1 MNDVVT
7 AEVPRSEW
15 RLLPFERVLWYGKPA
30 AGVPRARR
38 WTFGPALLFTLAVVF
53 SLFAGLIAVA
63 DLPGARQMG
72 SLGAIVALF
81 GIAVL
86 IAPRYLHDT
95 CEYLLTDR
103 RVIWRRG
110 RMTRYIDRSG
120 ITYGRIRWHRSV
132 AGVGNL
138 ELVRAV
144 PFGPLA
150 RRQRILLADVREP
163 DRVFASIRGVSPGP
177 NAGDN
182 HVPLIERLD
191 PDEEVLWGGHPEG
204 LLLGWREVLTTIGG
218 IFVVG
223 VGFWYGYNTG
233 GILLGLED
241 VGLTVRSWTW
251 VLFFLSV
258 ATTWAVITTVG
269 AGLVWYGLLRARQLG
284 RETEYVLTDQRL
296 LIRRG
301 PTELSVDRRRIVDV
315 ADTKAVRGLH
325 HLFLVLDAP
334 ESRALADS
342 GALRYLA
349 PARESVPPVL
359 FELRD
364 VEKLKD
370 LILERRSRPSGPPV
384 RDAA

>member
-1 MNDVVT
+1 MT
-7 AEVPRSEW
+7 TEVPRSEW
-15 RLLPFERVLWYGKPA
+15 RLLPFERVLWYGRPA
-30 AGVPRARR
+30 SGVPRARR
-38 WTFGPALLFTLAVVF
+38 WTFGPALLFALALVF
-53 SLFAGLIAVA
+53 ALFAGLIAVA

-72 SLGAIVALF
+72 SLGAILALF
-81 GIAVL
+81 GVAVL

-95 CEYLLTDR
+95 CEYLITDR

-110 RMTRYIDRSG
+110 RMSRYIDRNG
-120 ITYGRIRWHRSV
+120 ITYGRMRWHRSV
-132 AGVGNL
+132 AGVGHL

-163 DRVFASIRGVSPGP
+163 DRVFALIRGVPPGP

-191 PDEEVLWGGHPEG
+191 PNEEVLWGGHPEG

-218 IFVVG
+218 LVVVG
-223 VGFWYGYNTG
+223 IGLWYGYNTG

-241 VGLTVRSWTW
+241 IGLTVRSWTW

-258 ATTWAVITTVG
+258 GTTWAVITTIGV
-269 AGLVWYGLLRARQLG
+269 GLVWYGLLRARRLG
-284 RETEYVLTDQRL
+284 QETEYVLTDQRL

-370 LILERRSRPSGPPV
+370 LILDRRSSPSHPPV